1 MQLSESYYAM
11 HKHPRRPPDLVPA
24 GFFMHW
30 TKNVAFTTMRK
41 SVRQCP
47 RNGTLNPISCVQLI
61 EIQPLR
67 RERRE
72 EQIMTDINAKYA
84 SDDWFFEED
93 DDDEDDD

>member
-1 MQLSESYYAM
+1 M
-11 HKHPRRPPDLVPA
+11 
-24 GFFMHW
+24 
-30 TKNVAFTTMRK
+30 
-41 SVRQCP
+41 
-47 RNGTLNPISCVQLI
+47 NPISCVQLI